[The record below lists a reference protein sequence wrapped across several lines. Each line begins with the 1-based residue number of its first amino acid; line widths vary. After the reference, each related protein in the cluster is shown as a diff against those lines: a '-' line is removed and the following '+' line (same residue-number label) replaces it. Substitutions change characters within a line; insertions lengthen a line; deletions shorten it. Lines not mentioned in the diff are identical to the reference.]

1 MAEND
6 KLKVR
11 LKDLKKEL
19 EFSKQRLKNFTEKV
33 AVTSE
38 QVDTKKQER
47 EEVVDRLTK
56 MEHELKVL
64 AVSEN
69 LTDQSLGQLQL
80 DNSQLRA
87 ENRNLV
93 KVVVKLSK

>member
-1 MAEND
+1 M
-6 KLKVR
+6 KG
-11 LKDLKKEL
+11 
-19 EFSKQRLKNFTEKV
+19 FFQV

-38 QVDTKKQER
+38 QVDTKKQEK

-69 LTDQSLGQLQL
+69 LTDQVGEKEVI
-80 DNSQLRA
+80 LRKY
-87 ENRNLV
+87 NYCHV
-93 KVVVKLSK
+93 T

>member
-1 MAEND
+1 M
-6 KLKVR
+6 K
-11 LKDLKKEL
+11 KDL
-19 EFSKQRLKNFTEKV
+19 EFSQQKLKNFTDKV
-33 AVTSE
+33 AETSE
-38 QVDTKKQER
+38 QVDAKKQEK
-47 EEVVDRLTK
+47 EQVVDRLTK

-64 AVSEN
+64 VVSEN
-69 LTDQSLGQLQL
+69 LTDQSLSQLQL